1 MKQET
6 QRQKTYPVVST
17 KLHHCLKEE
26 LKKKKDISL
35 CSLEHQIPEIL
46 KHLDTQTF
54 PEIRSFQPLT
64 SVLLLQGIH
73 KQTKSHICILLNFFA
88 FSNLK
93 MKILEMEEHMTEEF
107 KILRTCSMRQTKG
120 NIGVLF
126 SNIFLNFQM

>member
-1 MKQET
+1 MKQER

-54 PEIRSFQPLT
+54 PEIRSIRLILAGDNVISWVGLCSRHVARMDT
-64 SVLLLQGIH
+64 T
-73 KQTKSHICILLNFFA
+73 QT
-88 FSNLK
+88 
-93 MKILEMEEHMTEEF
+93 
-107 KILRTCSMRQTKG
+107 QT
-120 NIGVLF
+120 
-126 SNIFLNFQM
+126 IF